1 MTQETISLGATD
13 NTVTL
18 QTETQTKRIMPA
30 TKKTPQKKH
39 AEGPLK
45 FCRNEY
51 GLLDNTEYQYNE
63 DGSVNWRS
71 MISDEHL
78 FPNRSWFDL
87 RKKDMPRTVD
97 GLKDYQLL
105 IKLSGI
111 KELAKLRG
119 FTDVYYDVE
128 KCEEGHVAVKCSI
141 TFLPN
146 YETGNQPVV
155 FSDMANATLNNTS
168 SFATKFLETIACNR
182 AFVRCVRNFLNVHIV
197 GDDEIDKSSQ
207 NPGPQEKSAPS
218 LSPDSMI
225 ESLARDKLNCT
236 NFDEFKVILRDWWKS
251 GKYKNENV
259 GDWNSYSDIP
269 PDQSRVL
276 MKVINS

>member
-1 MTQETISLGATD
+1 MTTQTATD
-13 NTVTL
+13 NSVTITSK
-18 QTETQTKRIMPA
+18 TESKATMA
-30 TKKTPQKKH
+30 TKKQYPKNYKDGPQK
-39 AEGPLK
+39 
-45 FCRNEY
+45 FSRNEF
-51 GLLDNTEYQYNE
+51 GLLNEVDYHFAE

-71 MISDEHL
+71 MIKDEHL
-78 FPNRSWFDL
+78 FPNRSWFEG
-87 RKKDMPRTVD
+87 RKKNMPRTVD

-141 TFLPN
+141 TFSSN

-197 GDDEIDKSSQ
+197 GDDEIDKSNQ
-207 NPGPQEKSAPS
+207 APIQQQASAPA
-218 LSPDSMI
+218 LSPDTMI
-225 ESLARDKLNCT
+225 ENLAKDKLNCS
-236 NFDEFKVILRDWWKS
+236 NFDEFKVILRDWWKT
-251 GKYKNENV
+251 GKYKNDKV
-259 GDWNSYSDIP
+259 GEWNNYSDIP
-269 PDQSRVL
+269 PAESRIL
-276 MKVINS
+276 MKVMNE

>member
-1 MTQETISLGATD
+1 MQETLSLGATD
-13 NTVTL
+13 NTVTFS
-18 QTETQTKRIMPA
+18 TETQTTKIMPA
-30 TKKTPQKKH
+30 TKKTSTKKYVD
-39 AEGPLK
+39 GPLK

-51 GLLDNTEYQYNE
+51 GLLDNTDYHFNE

-71 MISDEHL
+71 MIGDEHL
-78 FPNRSWFDL
+78 FPNKSWFDL
-87 RKKDMPRTVD
+87 RKKDTPRTID
-97 GLKDYQLL
+97 GLKDHQLL

-119 FTDVYYDVE
+119 FTDVEYEIV
-128 KCEEGHVAVKCSI
+128 KCQEDHVAAICKI
-141 TFLPN
+141 KFLAN

-155 FSDMANATLNNTS
+155 FQDMANATLNNTS

-197 GDDEIDKSSQ
+197 GDDEIDKS
-207 NPGPQEKSAPS
+207 NLPPQTKSAPS

-225 ESLARDKLNCT
+225 ESLVKDKLSCS

-251 GKYKNENV
+251 GKYKNEGV
-259 GDWNSYSDIP
+259 AEWNSYSDIP
-269 PDQSRVL
+269 PAQARIL
-276 MKVINS
+276 MKVING

>member
-1 MTQETISLGATD
+1 MQETISLGATD
-13 NTVTL
+13 NTVTF
-18 QTETQTKRIMPA
+18 QTETQTKQIMPA
-30 TKKTPQKKH
+30 TKKTSTKKY

-51 GLLDNTEYQYNE
+51 GLLDNTEYRYNE

-71 MISDEHL
+71 MISDDHL

-207 NPGPQEKSAPS
+207 NPGSQEKSAPS

-225 ESLARDKLNCT
+225 ESLARGKLNCT
-236 NFDEFKVILRDWWKS
+236 NFDEFKVTLRDWWKT
-251 GKYKNENV
+251 GKYKHEGV
-259 GDWNSYSDIP
+259 AEWNSYSDIP
-269 PDQSRVL
+269 PAQARIL
-276 MKVINS
+276 MKVINE

>member
-1 MTQETISLGATD
+1 MTTQTTTD
-13 NTVTL
+13 NSVTIISKPENK
-18 QTETQTKRIMPA
+18 TTMA
-30 TKKTPQKKH
+30 TKKQYPKNYKDGPQK
-39 AEGPLK
+39 
-45 FCRNEY
+45 FSRNEF
-51 GLLDNTEYQYNE
+51 GLLNEVDYHFAE

-71 MISDEHL
+71 MIKDEHL
-78 FPNRSWFDL
+78 FPNRSWFEG
-87 RKKDMPRTVD
+87 RKKDTPRTID

-141 TFLPN
+141 TFSPN
-146 YETGNQPVV
+146 YETGNAPVV

-197 GDDEIDKSSQ
+197 GDDEIDKSNQ
-207 NPGPQEKSAPS
+207 APIQQQASAPA
-218 LSPDSMI
+218 LSPDTMI
-225 ESLARDKLNCT
+225 ENLARDKLNCS
-236 NFDEFKVILRDWWKS
+236 NFDEFKVVLRDWWKVE
-251 GKYKNENV
+251 KYKNPNV
-259 GDWNSYSDIP
+259 GDWENYSDIP
-269 PDQSRVL
+269 PAESRIL
-276 MKVINS
+276 MKVMNE

>member
-1 MTQETISLGATD
+1 MITESATD
-13 NTVTL
+13 NSTTISS
-18 QTETQTKRIMPA
+18 QINSKHIMA
-30 TKKTPQKKH
+30 TKKTLPKNYEQ
-39 AEGPLK
+39 GPLK
-45 FCRNEY
+45 FNRNEY
-51 GLLDNTEYQYNE
+51 GLLNGVDYDFSE

-71 MISDEHL
+71 MIKDDHL

-87 RKKDMPRTVD
+87 RKKDLPRTID
-97 GLKDYQLL
+97 GLKDHQLL

-119 FTDVYYDVE
+119 FSDVYYDVE

-197 GDDEIDKSSQ
+197 GDDEIDKSNQGNTNQANSNQ
-207 NPGPQEKSAPS
+207 ALPS
-218 LSPDSMI
+218 ITPESMI
-225 ESLARDKLNCT
+225 ESSAREKLNCSS
-236 NFDEFKVILRDWWKS
+236 FEEFKVVLRDWWKT
-251 GKYKNENV
+251 GKYKNEKV
-259 GDWNSYSDIP
+259 VDWNSYSDIP
-269 PDQSRVL
+269 PSQARVL